1 MTLQT
6 RTGVMSG
13 VAGRAMAGL
22 VCAAALAAAAGRASA
37 QDAPQ
42 VQSLIAWKAAPLAQF
57 TADERDA
64 GLARALAMLPQRLAE
79 LPDETRGEVDAEAIE
94 MFLAGLDILSG
105 ASKFAIVFNPTS
117 TAGGAFG
124 YGIIAGAMLDDVRQG
139 QPLMRKIDDVIREQ
153 GERPPRRS
161 TIYVGMRDVRSP
173 GGRLY
178 YGPREGPGGAT
189 FDLFFGTVDDPDAP
203 FAAIPEPTVVGLRPV
218 VHGTFDFRA
227 LTPLATMGQFAA
239 GQAMAQ
245 QGQQIPNIVQQ
256 LGLAGLAGD
265 DAMRGTFELGFT
277 DDAMR
282 FRVNVGKAAGAL
294 SALGIG
300 QGQLSAADLALVP
313 ADATMA
319 SVSLFSLESLE
330 KSINEIR
337 AQAFEVDEVFA
348 KIEEHTGVNIVTDV
362 LGALGGVSTYY
373 TSDATGG
380 GGLVSMVAALTFTD
394 RAKFIKAHDRFR
406 VALDNVRDDHME
418 DWGRYVGLRPWRAEG
433 QPAFSVVFTGLPVPL
448 EISYAFTERHVI
460 AALTP
465 QSLVA
470 AVRQATGKG
479 DGGLG
484 SRQDL
489 PGPDL
494 AKERLVSVNFVDTPR
509 AMRAGYGFVSL
520 AGSALANAVR
530 APGGEGREP
539 GIIVPTYSE
548 LSRGVRPSLSITYRR
563 GEEGLVLDSFSDRS
577 VLAGACGA
585 VGTASGF
592 APLVLLGAAVA
603 GAQNS
608 RGLNFGS
615 ALPDEARALAAL
627 PAGARAGADAM
638 MRLSEGPLASLSAGR
653 LAALVAQAA
662 LAAKQE

>member
-124 YGIIAGAMLDDVRQG
+124 YGIIAGAMLDDVLQG

-153 GERPPRRS
+153 GDPAAPQHDLCGHA
-161 TIYVGMRDVRSP
+161 TCAPAVGCITAPARA
-173 GGRLY
+173 GR
-178 YGPREGPGGAT
+178 AT

-530 APGGEGREP
+530 PGGEGREP

-548 LSRGVRPSLSITYRR
+548 LSRRAPFAEHHLPARRR
-563 GEEGLVLDSFSDRS
+563 GPRARFVL
-577 VLAGACGA
+577 
-585 VGTASGF
+585 
-592 APLVLLGAAVA
+592 
-603 GAQNS
+603 
-608 RGLNFGS
+608 
-615 ALPDEARALAAL
+615 
-627 PAGARAGADAM
+627 
-638 MRLSEGPLASLSAGR
+638 
-653 LAALVAQAA
+653 
-662 LAAKQE
+662 